1 VPRGKYKNI
10 VPLQTVMNKLSK
22 HKRELQL
29 TETEPESILFSNV
42 AQIIE
47 KRKFNIISATNN
59 QIVLMFW
66 EIGNYINSSILRMER
81 AEYGK
86 KIVATLSRQLTEKYG
101 NEYYLRN
108 IRRMMQFATQFPDF
122 EKVSTASTQLSWSHI
137 IELLPLK
144 TIEEK
149 LYYAEEVNKGFLG
162 VRDLRHLIARKAFLR
177 RNNANLQLTRQS
189 KIPFNA
195 FKDPV
200 ILDTLG
206 LKDNYLEGDLEQAI
220 LREIEIFILE
230 FGVGFTFVARQK
242 RISIENDDYQIDL
255 LFYNRDIKR
264 LVAIELKIGK
274 FKPAYKG
281 QMELYLNWLNQ
292 YDRREGEEA
301 PIGLILCTD
310 ANRKVAELMEL
321 DKSGIAVA
329 EYWTK
334 LPPKEQFES
343 KIQEIMAEAKER
355 IERRKLLGISNVQ
368 KQINYFLEEN
378 RDETDDKD

>member
-1 VPRGKYKNI
+1 MTKISKYKD
-10 VPLQTVMNKLSK
+10 
-22 HKRELQL
+22 ELQVSDA
-29 TETEPESILFSNV
+29 EKGNVLFSDV
-42 AQIIE
+42 VQIIE
-47 KRKFNIISATNN
+47 RRKYNLISVANN

-66 EIGNYINSSILRMER
+66 EIGRYINSAVLGMER

-86 KIVATLSRQLTEKYG
+86 RIVATLSQQLQQKYG
-101 NEYYLRN
+101 SEYYLRN

-122 EKVSTASTQLSWSHI
+122 EKVSTVSTQLSWSHI

-149 LYYAEEVNKGFLG
+149 LYYAEEISKGFLG
-162 VRDLRHLIARKAFLR
+162 VRDLRHLIARKAFAR

-189 KIPFNA
+189 KVPFNA

-220 LREIEIFILE
+220 LRDIETFILE

-242 RISIENDDYQIDL
+242 RISIENDDYHIDL
-255 LFYNRDIKR
+255 LFYNREIKR

-292 YDRREGEEA
+292 YDRREGEES

-355 IERRKLLGISNVQ
+355 IERKKMFGVSKVQ
-368 KQINYFLEEN
+368 KQINYFLEESN
-378 RDETDDKD
+378 DETDDKD

>member
-1 VPRGKYKNI
+1 
-10 VPLQTVMNKLSK
+10 MNKISK
-22 HKRELQL
+22 RNNEFQL
-29 TETEPESILFSNV
+29 AGIEPENHLFSNV
-42 AQIIE
+42 IQIIE
-47 KRKFNIISATNN
+47 KRKFNVISAANN

-66 EIGNYINSSILRMER
+66 EIGKYINSAILGMER

-86 KIVATLSRQLTEKYG
+86 KIVATLSQQLTGKYG
-101 NEYYLRN
+101 RTFERTNLT
-108 IRRMMQFATQFPDF
+108 RMMQFATQFPDF
-122 EKVSTASTQLSWSHI
+122 EKVSTAWTQLSWSHI
-137 IELLPLK
+137 RELLPLK

-220 LREIEIFILE
+220 LRDIETFILE

-242 RISIENDDYQIDL
+242 RISIENDDYHIDL

-274 FKPAYKG
+274 FKPTFKG
-281 QMELYLNWLNQ
+281 QMELYLNWLNK
-292 YDRREGEEA
+292 YDRREGEET
-301 PIGLILCTD
+301 PIGVILCTD

-355 IERRKLLGISNVQ
+355 IERRKLLGTSKVQ
-368 KQINYFLEEN
+368 KRITYFLEESS
-378 RDETDDKD
+378 DETDDKD

>member
-1 VPRGKYKNI
+1 
-10 VPLQTVMNKLSK
+10 MNKIVK
-22 HKRELQL
+22 QKNELQL
-29 TETEPESILFSNV
+29 AETEPEKILFSNV
-42 AQIIE
+42 SQIIE
-47 KRKFNIISATNN
+47 KRKINIISAANN

-66 EIGNYINSSILRMER
+66 EIGKYINSAILGMER

-86 KIVATLSRQLTEKYG
+86 RIVKTLCTQLQQKYG
-101 NEYYLRN
+101 NEYYERN
-108 IRRMMQFATQFPDF
+108 IRWMMQFAEQFPDI
-122 EKVSTASTQLSWSHI
+122 EIVYSLGTQLSWSHI
-137 IELLPLK
+137 RQLLPLK
-144 TIEEK
+144 TMEEK

-206 LKDNYLEGDLEQAI
+206 LKDNFLEGDLEQAI
-220 LREIEIFILE
+220 LRDIENFILE

-242 RISIENDDYQIDL
+242 RIPIDDDDYKIDL
-255 LFYNRDIKR
+255 LFYNRDIRR
-264 LVAIELKIGK
+264 LVAIDLKIGK
-274 FKPAYKG
+274 FKPSYKG
-281 QMELYLNWLNQ
+281 QMELYLNWLNK

-355 IERRKLLGISNVQ
+355 IERRKLLGASNVQ
-368 KQINYFLEEN
+368 KQIDYFLEESS
-378 RDETDDKD
+378 DDADDKD